1 MVYQDKALF
10 AVDSGTSHLASFP
23 STLLNEPCCRDFA
36 VVLVDVIKGNKGIDG
51 FEIFSNLSFDNGVF
65 EETAGIA
72 QLAWVREFAISDGE
86 NGVAQ
91 QLECDFAAVCCQ
103 GKERAFVRNQRGYGT
118 RLGGNDTDLPC
129 VIGNIG
135 G

>member
-1 MVYQDKALF
+1 MVHQDKALL
-10 AVDSGTSHLASFP
+10 AIDSGTTHLASFP
-23 STLLNEPCCRDFA
+23 STLLDEPCCRDFA
-36 VVLVDVIKGNKGIDG
+36 VVLVDVIEGNKGIDG

-103 GKERAFVRNQRGYGT
+103 GT
-118 RLGGNDTDLPC
+118 TD
-129 VIGNIG
+129 VAIVEV
-135 G
+135 